1 VGAPSATGVC
11 QVCVVARDGAATARW
26 YVHGLGLLPA
36 GRSVFFGRLAERVQA
51 LPSPFLHARWALDGQ
66 GLFQV
71 EIFQYRSPRSRPRRA
86 DWTPADWGYSIV
98 GVHVRDLDA
107 ALERLAALGTTP
119 RAPVAGPPGDRRAC
133 VPDPD
138 GNLVELYERDPLAEV
153 APALERP
160 GLPATVRSV
169 TVSVPDLDAFCA
181 RAERGLGLAREDLA
195 LHGPGH
201 ERLWGLEGARRRST
215 VLRGGGVA
223 IEAVQYEEPSG
234 RPWPGGH
241 RLCDLG
247 YMNVAVGYR
256 DTAEFDRGLSR
267 ALGEGWEPH
276 GRLLEAGVFK
286 VVYLDDPDGFDV
298 EMLRPRR
305 WADRLTGFAPR
316 RRGRV
321 ARPRRDA
328 TRA

>member
-1 VGAPSATGVC
+1 MS

-26 YVHGLGLLPA
+26 YVRGLGLLPA
-36 GRSVFFGRLAERVQA
+36 GRTIFFGPLAERVQA
-51 LPSPFLHARWALDGQ
+51 IPRPFLHARWALDGQ
-66 GLFQV
+66 GLFQIEV
-71 EIFQYRSPRSRPRRA
+71 FEYRSPRSRPRRA
-86 DWTPADWGYSIV
+86 DWTVADWGYSIV

-107 ALERLAALGTTP
+107 MLERLGALGTTP
-119 RAPVAGPPGDRRAC
+119 REPVIGRPGDRRAC

-138 GNLVELYERDPLAEV
+138 GNLVELYERDPLAGV

-160 GLPATVRSV
+160 GLEATVRAL
-169 TVSVPDLDAFCA
+169 TVSVPDLDAFCV
-181 RAERGLGLAREDLA
+181 RAERGLGLVREDLA
-195 LHGPGH
+195 LHSPEH
-201 ERLWGLEGARRRST
+201 ERLWGMAGARRRSA

-234 RPWPGGH
+234 RPWPEGH

-247 YMNVAVGYR
+247 YMNFAIGFR
-256 DTAEFDRGLSR
+256 DTAAFDRRLSR
-267 ALGEGWEPH
+267 AREAGWTPH

-298 EMLRPRR
+298 EVLRPRR

-316 RRGRV
+316 GRARGTQRR
-321 ARPRRDA
+321 ARPR
-328 TRA
+328 T